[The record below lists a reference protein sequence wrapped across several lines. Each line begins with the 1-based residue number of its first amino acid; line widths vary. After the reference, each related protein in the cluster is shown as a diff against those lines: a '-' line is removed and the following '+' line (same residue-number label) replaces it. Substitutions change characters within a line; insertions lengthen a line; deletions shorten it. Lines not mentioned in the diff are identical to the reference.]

1 MEKCSVAMHYVQLL
15 KLQGDPKQNW
25 LIQMAISNS
34 EKGAFFES
42 VTMKILNLKISLCQL
57 ATLTVYKKKAV
68 SFSL

>member
-42 VTMKILNLKISLCQL
+42 VTMKICNLKNSHC
-57 ATLTVYKKKAV
+57 
-68 SFSL
+68 